1 VRVAGADYSVP
12 PGLSGRR
19 VQLQLSPTEIVAR
32 LDGTEVARH
41 VRSFVPADVVVDPR
55 HTRAL
60 RVERQARR
68 RLNSNDIA
76 VPAVD
81 LARYDATVGISP

>member
-1 VRVAGADYSVP
+1 
-12 PGLSGRR
+12 
-19 VQLQLSPTEIVAR
+19 
-32 LDGTEVARH
+32 

-55 HTRAL
+55 HARAL

-81 LARYDATVGISP
+81 LARYDAAVGISP